1 MVTRTYTKR
10 HPRTVQDPSSTL
22 RREPAFDQNDALVAV
37 ALLSAGAAVIHA
49 TVIQVHLREWWLY
62 GTFFVVAATLQLIWT
77 VLVLRRPSRSLLVAG
92 AIGNATVVVLWLV
105 TRVTGL
111 PVGPEPWTPESIG
124 LLDVAASIFEAVLVV
139 TVVMMLR
146 RGALPE
152 RTKVRLERPQLA
164 VFTGAVA
171 AITYLAVTGGGHH

>member
-1 MVTRTYTKR
+1 M
-10 HPRTVQDPSSTL
+10 VQDPSPAL

-49 TVIQVHLREWWLY
+49 TVIQAHLREWWLY
-62 GTFFVVAATLQLIWT
+62 GTFFVAAATLQLIWT
-77 VLVLRRPSRSLLVAG
+77 VLVLRRPSRTLLVVG

-124 LLDVAASIFEAVLVV
+124 LLDVAASIFEVVLAV

-146 RGALPE
+146 RGAVPE